1 MTPPRNGTWALG
13 AVVTI
18 ALATSTVAVASR
30 FLPDD
35 PIVTDPESHDA
46 SRVKPRTSMASMS
59 ADVTRWLESR
69 GRSRGQGPIRAMNVN
84 TIDEVPDSS
93 WFTNRPPDPG
103 RLTVEVPDDGEN
115 RVDRTREDSANRWT
129 ITAAEGTQRLVRL
142 NVRDTLGVGHVLTFE
157 APAHAERTT
166 GATMLTVTLLGAAGY
181 NAPTHH
187 LIRVKRGQ
195 LAIDPIALVS
205 DQFGHRRRMTTTDL
219 GLLLA
224 RTARHTDG
232 SYRVVARRQPDGVD
246 LGPFTYAGT
255 RRDDPNDLFPHEHHR
270 ELRGLKV
277 FAAWLNHDAPA
288 AFGTRDVLVDA
299 NGRQLVRHWLVE
311 LGATLGSGSALAE
324 RAPAGNEDAWR
335 NRPKL
340 RTLLTLG
347 LAVRPWVKVPYPDLP
362 SVGQFEATFFDPSSW
377 IPPYS
382 NAAFD
387 NARADDLFWAAR
399 RVASFSNSAIR
410 AAVQAGQY
418 SDPAAEAFLV
428 GALIA
433 RRDKIATAWLNGV
446 LPLVDCQLV
455 TDGWLDCTNAA
466 ERATRDQLATTPLRD
481 AGRYQARWFRFD
493 NATDGRSPVA
503 GAPEWTAVPRFAM
516 PAGLLETREMIG
528 VEIRGEHPRFAGWS
542 TPMTLYFRRTSDGW
556 KTVGI
561 DRMP

>member
-30 FLPDD
+30 FLPDN

-418 SDPAAEAFLV
+418 SESSGRSVPRRSPHRSARQNRHRLAERCLAAGGLPAGHRWMARLHQRRRACDPGPV
-428 GALIA
+428 GDHSAA
-433 RRDKIATAWLNGV
+433 RRGAVSGAVVSVRQRHRRSESGSRGTGV
-446 LPLVDCQLV
+446 DRCSAVCH
-455 TDGWLDCTNAA
+455 
-466 ERATRDQLATTPLRD
+466 
-481 AGRYQARWFRFD
+481 AGRPARD
-493 NATDGRSPVA
+493 
-503 GAPEWTAVPRFAM
+503 PRDD
-516 PAGLLETREMIG
+516 R
-528 VEIRGEHPRFAGWS
+528 RRDPR
-542 TPMTLYFRRTSDGW
+542 
-556 KTVGI
+556 
-561 DRMP
+561 